1 MLKVATS
8 IIQKVSNLRDRTIK
22 TRKLSERAQKFIK
35 EVRDARSPEDLI
47 YIKIP
52 SSLGLEPI
60 SSENNVSNKNYIQKL
75 QEVLNEIQ
83 EFETN
88 IIPLIKQ
95 QIIGVWE
102 LGLKR
107 DAQISE
113 VKNAME
119 KTINENVL
127 HWVFD
132 EKLKEFIKRCLDP
145 DRNGGAWIESVAS
158 HLVGKLP
165 ERWSDDDD
173 IVLIDQLRFMRI
185 QYEEGLY
192 FYEKNALSDKIDS
205 KDAKAIESKISTLID
220 NINAT
225 DEEKRIAIINL
236 YEKYVRAKERN

>member
-1 MLKVATS
+1 MLDVARS
-8 IIQKVSNLRDRTIK
+8 IIEKVSNLRDRTIK

-35 EVRDARSPEDLI
+35 EARDARSPEDLI
-47 YIKIP
+47 YVKIP
-52 SSLGLEPI
+52 ASLGIEKI
-60 SSENNVSNKNYIQKL
+60 SSQNRASNKDYIEKL

-83 EFETN
+83 QFEAN
-88 IIPLIKQ
+88 IIPLIKM

-102 LGLKR
+102 LGLKT
-107 DAQISE
+107 DVQILE
-113 VKNAME
+113 VKRAMGSR
-119 KTINENVL
+119 IDENVL

-132 EKLKEFIKRCLDP
+132 EKLKEFIKRCLDQE
-145 DRNGGAWIESVAS
+145 RNGGAWIESVAS

-173 IVLIDQLRFMRI
+173 MVLVDQLRFMRV

-192 FYEKNALSDKIDS
+192 FYEKNALSSKIDS
-205 KDAKAIESKISTLID
+205 KDAAAIESKVSTLFD
-220 NINAT
+220 NSGAT